1 MANPSP
7 KPMRI
12 PAGFSTDPAGGVTA
26 NMGMPNLAF
35 YHTVFSDFDDDLT
48 VSGVWTKTATGNG
61 AVAHTALDGGQALF
75 TTNSSTPL
83 GTDIASIQK
92 PAASFTFPLTS
103 NSTQGKKMFFVC
115 RLTAAEYVNTA
126 FEVGLIQ
133 TTATPFTVTDGLYFY
148 KASGAANNLILRSM
162 IGSANT
168 DLAIPTNAYALT
180 GAQSI
185 DLGWYINRSG
195 QVFAFVGTQLVGWVL
210 ESQGGGL
217 VGQRGPVASFSPT
230 LTTAVMNPTLAVQSG
245 TTSSKTLNVDFALW
259 AKER

>member
-7 KPMRI
+7 RPMRN
-12 PAGFSTDPAGGVTA
+12 PAGFSTDMPGGPTA
-26 NMGMPNLAF
+26 NMGLPNPAF

-61 AVAHTALDGGQALF
+61 TIAHAAGDGGLALF
-75 TTNSSTPL
+75 TTNSSTPA

-92 PAASFTFPLTS
+92 PAAGFTFPLTS
-103 NSTQGKKMFFVC
+103 NATQGKKMFFVA
-115 RLTAAEYVNTA
+115 RLLLPEYVNTA

-133 TTATPFTVTDGLYFY
+133 TTTTPFTVTDGLYFY
-148 KASGAANNLILRSM
+148 KASGSSANLILRSM
-162 IGSANT
+162 IGSVAT
-168 DLAIPTNAYALT
+168 DLAIPTTAYALV
-180 GAQSI
+180 GAQAI

-195 QVFAFVGTQLVGWVL
+195 TVMAFIGTQLVGWVL

-217 VGQRGPVASFSPT
+217 VGQRGPVASFSPS
-230 LTTAVMNPTLAVQSG
+230 LSTANLNPTLAFQSG
-245 TTSSKTLNVDFALW
+245 TASTKTGNVDFALW

>member
-1 MANPSP
+1 MSNPSP
-7 KPMRI
+7 KPMRV
-12 PAGFSTDPAGGVTA
+12 PSGFSTAMPGGIDA
-26 NMGMPNLAF
+26 NMGLPNPAF

-48 VSGVWTKTATGNG
+48 VSGVWTKTASGNG
-61 AVAHTALDGGQALF
+61 SIAHAAVDGGSALF
-75 TTNSSTPL
+75 TTNSSTPAN
-83 GTDIASIQK
+83 TDIASIQK
-92 PAASFTFPLTS
+92 PSASFTFPLTS

-115 RLTAAEYVNTA
+115 RLTLAEYVNTA
-126 FEVGLIQ
+126 LEVGLIQ
-133 TTATPFTVTDGLYFY
+133 TTATPFTVTDGLYFL
-148 KASGAANNLILRSM
+148 KPSGGAANLILRSM

-168 DLAIPTNAYALT
+168 DLVIPTTAYALV
-180 GAQSI
+180 GATSI

-230 LTTAVMNPTLAVQSG
+230 LSTAVLNPTLAIQSG
-245 TTSSKTLNVDFALW
+245 TASAKTANVDFALW